1 VAVMSPRT
9 TFGIVGGGWRS
20 HLLLRLADAAPGRL
34 NAAGVVTRTADAGE
48 MVTARWGVPTYRTI
62 DELLKAEDVDYV
74 VAAVSWPAMPGVIRD
89 LVAAGMAVLAE
100 TPPAPDLDR
109 MRSLW
114 GDVAGS
120 GLVQVAEQYLLMP
133 GHAARHTVIQDGVIG
148 QATSVEISST
158 HLYHAVSLIRGLL
171 GVGMD
176 DVVVNARDFRAPLV
190 DPLTFDGWDLQAVP
204 EPRTTTIATL
214 DFGDRMGLYNFVEN
228 QWWNPLRTRR
238 IVVRGS
244 RGELVDNTVVRLV
257 DPTSPV
263 ESSLVYRRTGVD
275 MNLEGS
281 ELVHVSFDGRVVYR
295 NPWLGTRLS
304 EDDIAVASMLEAEG
318 AWVRGEGPEPYPLA
332 QACQDHA
339 IGLAI
344 QESAR
349 TGAEVHVAKNMLAWG
364 AVEGDEVR
372 SLPGPP
378 MRPTVR

>member
-1 VAVMSPRT
+1 MSRRT

-48 MVTARWGVPTYRTI
+48 RVTARWGVPTYRTI
-62 DELLKAEDVDYV
+62 DQLLKAEDVDYV

-158 HLYHAVSLIRGLL
+158 HLYHAVSLIRRLL

-176 DVVVNARDFRAPLV
+176 DVVVNARDFHAPLV

-318 AWVRGEGPEPYPLA
+318 AWVRGEGPKPYPLA

-364 AVEGDEVR
+364 AVDGDEVR

>member
-1 VAVMSPRT
+1 MSPRT

-48 MVTARWGVPTYRTI
+48 RVTARWGVPTYRTI

-100 TPPAPDLDR
+100 TPPAPDLER

-190 DPLTFDGWDLQAVP
+190 DPLSFDGWDLQAVP

-349 TGAEVHVAKNMLAWG
+349 TGAEVHVAKNVWAWG
-364 AVEGDEVR
+364 AVDGDEVR

>member
-1 VAVMSPRT
+1 MSPRT

-48 MVTARWGVPTYRTI
+48 RVTARWGVPTYRTI

-158 HLYHAVSLIRGLL
+158 HLYHAVSLIRRLL

>member
-1 VAVMSPRT
+1 MSPRT
-9 TFGIVGGGWRS
+9 TFGIVGSGWRS

-48 MVTARWGVPTYRTI
+48 RVTARWGVPTYRTI

-349 TGAEVHVAKNMLAWG
+349 TGAEVHVAKNVWAWG
-364 AVEGDEVR
+364 AVDGDEVR

>member
-1 VAVMSPRT
+1 MSPRT

-48 MVTARWGVPTYRTI
+48 RVTARWGVPTYRTI

-100 TPPAPDLDR
+100 TPPAPDLER
-109 MRSLW
+109 LRSLW
-114 GDVAGS
+114 GDVAVS

-349 TGAEVHVAKNMLAWG
+349 TGAEVHVAKNVWAWG
-364 AVEGDEVR
+364 AVDGDEVR

>member
-1 VAVMSPRT
+1 MSPRT

-48 MVTARWGVPTYRTI
+48 RVTARWGVPTYRTI

-100 TPPAPDLDR
+100 TPPAPDVDR

-158 HLYHAVSLIRGLL
+158 HLYHAVSLIRRLL

>member
-1 VAVMSPRT
+1 MSPRT

-48 MVTARWGVPTYRTI
+48 RVTARWGVPTYRTI

-109 MRSLW
+109 MHSLW

-349 TGAEVHVAKNMLAWG
+349 TGAEVHVAKNVWAWG
-364 AVEGDEVR
+364 AVDGDEVR

>member
-1 VAVMSPRT
+1 MSPRT

-48 MVTARWGVPTYRTI
+48 RVTARWGVPTYRTI

-100 TPPAPDLDR
+100 TPPAPDLER

-114 GDVAGS
+114 RDVAVS

-158 HLYHAVSLIRGLL
+158 HLYHAVSLIRRLL

-349 TGAEVHVAKNMLAWG
+349 TGAEVHVAKNVWAWG
-364 AVEGDEVR
+364 AVDGDEVR

>member
-1 VAVMSPRT
+1 MSPRT

-48 MVTARWGVPTYRTI
+48 RVTARWGVPTYRTI

-100 TPPAPDLDR
+100 TPPAPDVDR

-158 HLYHAVSLIRGLL
+158 HLYHAVSLIRRLL

-349 TGAEVHVAKNMLAWG
+349 TGAEVHVAKNVWAWG
-364 AVEGDEVR
+364 AVDGDEVR

>member
-1 VAVMSPRT
+1 MSPRT

-20 HLLLRLADAAPGRL
+20 HFLLRLADAAPGRL
-34 NAAGVVTRTADAGE
+34 NVAGVVTRTADAGE
-48 MVTARWGVPTYRTI
+48 RVTARWAVPTYRTI
-62 DELLKAEDVDYV
+62 DELLKSVDVDYV

-89 LVAAGMAVLAE
+89 LVAAGVAVLAE
-100 TPPAPDLDR
+100 TPPAPDLER

-114 GDVAGS
+114 RDVAVS

-190 DPLTFDGWDLQAVP
+190 DPLTFDRWDLQAVP
-204 EPRTTTIATL
+204 ESRTTTIATL

-228 QWWNPLRTRR
+228 QWWNPLRSRR

-318 AWVRGEGPEPYPLA
+318 AWVRREGPEPYPLA

-349 TGAEVHVAKNMLAWG
+349 TGAEVHVSENVWA
-364 AVEGDEVR
+364 
-372 SLPGPP
+372 
-378 MRPTVR
+378 

>member
-1 VAVMSPRT
+1 MSPRT

-48 MVTARWGVPTYRTI
+48 RVTARWGVPTYRTI

-281 ELVHVSFDGRVVYR
+281 DLVHVSFDGRVVYR

-349 TGAEVHVAKNMLAWG
+349 TGAEVHVAKNVWAWG
-364 AVEGDEVR
+364 AVDGDEVR

>member
-1 VAVMSPRT
+1 MSPRT

-48 MVTARWGVPTYRTI
+48 RVTARWGVPTYRTI

-133 GHAARHTVIQDGVIG
+133 GHAARHTVIQDGAIG

-349 TGAEVHVAKNMLAWG
+349 TGAEVHVAKNVWAWG
-364 AVEGDEVR
+364 AVDGDEVR

>member
-1 VAVMSPRT
+1 MSPRT

-48 MVTARWGVPTYRTI
+48 RVTARWGVPTYRTI

-100 TPPAPDLDR
+100 TPPAPDVDR

>member
-1 VAVMSPRT
+1 MSPRT

-20 HLLLRLADAAPGRL
+20 RLLLRLADAAPGRL

-48 MVTARWGVPTYRTI
+48 RVTARWGVPTYRTI

-74 VAAVSWPAMPGVIRD
+74 VAAISWPAMPGVIRD

-109 MRSLW
+109 IRSLW

-281 ELVHVSFDGRVVYR
+281 DLVHVSFDGRVVYR

-349 TGAEVHVAKNMLAWG
+349 TGAEVHVAKNVWAWG
-364 AVEGDEVR
+364 AVDGDEVR

>member
-48 MVTARWGVPTYRTI
+48 RVTAGWGVPTYRTI

-158 HLYHAVSLIRGLL
+158 HLYHAVSLIRRLL

>member
-1 VAVMSPRT
+1 MSPRT

-89 LVAAGMAVLAE
+89 LVAAGVAVLAE
-100 TPPAPDLDR
+100 TPPAPDVDR

>member
-1 VAVMSPRT
+1 MSPRT

-48 MVTARWGVPTYRTI
+48 RVTAGWGVPTYRTI

-100 TPPAPDLDR
+100 TPPAPDVDR

>member
-1 VAVMSPRT
+1 MSPRT

-48 MVTARWGVPTYRTI
+48 RVTARWGVPTYRTI

-228 QWWNPLRTRR
+228 QWWNPLRSRR

-349 TGAEVHVAKNMLAWG
+349 TGAEVHVAKNVWAWG
-364 AVEGDEVR
+364 AVDGDEVR

>member
-1 VAVMSPRT
+1 MSPRT

-48 MVTARWGVPTYRTI
+48 RVTARWGVPTYRTI

-89 LVAAGMAVLAE
+89 LVAAGVAVLAE
-100 TPPAPDLDR
+100 TPPAPDLER

-114 GDVAGS
+114 RDVAVS

-349 TGAEVHVAKNMLAWG
+349 TGAEVHVAKNVWAWG
-364 AVEGDEVR
+364 AVDGDEVR

>member
-1 VAVMSPRT
+1 MSPRT

-48 MVTARWGVPTYRTI
+48 RVTARWGVPTYRTI

-190 DPLTFDGWDLQAVP
+190 DPLTFDRWDLQAVP
-204 EPRTTTIATL
+204 ESRTTTIATL

-228 QWWNPLRTRR
+228 QWWNPLRSRR

-349 TGAEVHVAKNMLAWG
+349 TGAEVHVAKNVWAWG
-364 AVEGDEVR
+364 AVDGDEVR

>member
-1 VAVMSPRT
+1 MSPRT

-48 MVTARWGVPTYRTI
+48 RVTARWGVPTYRTI

>member
-1 VAVMSPRT
+1 MSPRT

-48 MVTARWGVPTYRTI
+48 RVTARWGVPTYRTI

-100 TPPAPDLDR
+100 TPPAPDLER

-349 TGAEVHVAKNMLAWG
+349 TGAEVHVAKNVWAWG
-364 AVEGDEVR
+364 AVDGDEVR

>member
-1 VAVMSPRT
+1 MSPRT

-48 MVTARWGVPTYRTI
+48 RVTARWGVPTYRTI

-158 HLYHAVSLIRGLL
+158 HHYHAVSLIRGLL

-349 TGAEVHVAKNMLAWG
+349 TGAEVHVAKNVWAWG
-364 AVEGDEVR
+364 AVDGDEVR

>member
-1 VAVMSPRT
+1 MSPRI

-48 MVTARWGVPTYRTI
+48 RVTARWGVPTYRTI

-349 TGAEVHVAKNMLAWG
+349 TGAEVHVAKNVWAWG
-364 AVEGDEVR
+364 AVDGDEVR

>member
-1 VAVMSPRT
+1 MSRRT

-48 MVTARWGVPTYRTI
+48 RVTARWGVPTYRTI
-62 DELLKAEDVDYV
+62 DQLLKAEDVDYV

-214 DFGDRMGLYNFVEN
+214 NFGDRMGLYNFVEN

-349 TGAEVHVAKNMLAWG
+349 TGAEVHVAKNVWAWG
-364 AVEGDEVR
+364 AVDGDEVR

>member
-1 VAVMSPRT
+1 MSPRT

-48 MVTARWGVPTYRTI
+48 RVTARWGVPTYRTI

-109 MRSLW
+109 MSSLW

-349 TGAEVHVAKNMLAWG
+349 TGAEVHVAKNVWAWG
-364 AVEGDEVR
+364 AVDGDEVR

>member
-1 VAVMSPRT
+1 MSPRT

-48 MVTARWGVPTYRTI
+48 RVTAGWGVPTYRTI

-158 HLYHAVSLIRGLL
+158 HLYHAVSLIRRLL

-349 TGAEVHVAKNMLAWG
+349 TGAEVHVAKNVWAWG
-364 AVEGDEVR
+364 AVDGDEVR

>member
-1 VAVMSPRT
+1 MSPRT

-100 TPPAPDLDR
+100 TPPAPDVDR

-158 HLYHAVSLIRGLL
+158 HLYHAVSLIRRLL

-349 TGAEVHVAKNMLAWG
+349 TGAEVHVAKNVWAWG
-364 AVEGDEVR
+364 AVDGDEVR

>member
-1 VAVMSPRT
+1 MSPRT

-48 MVTARWGVPTYRTI
+48 RVTARWGVPTYRTI

-114 GDVAGS
+114 GDVAES

-349 TGAEVHVAKNMLAWG
+349 TGAEVHVAKNVWAWG
-364 AVEGDEVR
+364 AVDGDEVR

>member
-1 VAVMSPRT
+1 MSPRT

-62 DELLKAEDVDYV
+62 DELLKAVDVDYV

-100 TPPAPDLDR
+100 TPPAPDVDR

>member
-1 VAVMSPRT
+1 MSPRT

-20 HLLLRLADAAPGRL
+20 HFLLRLADAAPGRL
-34 NAAGVVTRTADAGE
+34 NVAGVVTRTADAGE
-48 MVTARWGVPTYRTI
+48 RVTTRWAVPTYRTI

-349 TGAEVHVAKNMLAWG
+349 TGAEVHVAKNVWAWG
-364 AVEGDEVR
+364 AVDGDEVR

-378 MRPTVR
+378 MRPTVL

>member
-48 MVTARWGVPTYRTI
+48 RVTARWGVPTYRTI

-349 TGAEVHVAKNMLAWG
+349 TGAEVHVAKNVWAWG
-364 AVEGDEVR
+364 AVDGDEVR

>member
-1 VAVMSPRT
+1 MSPRT

-48 MVTARWGVPTYRTI
+48 RVTAGWGVPTYRTI

-100 TPPAPDLDR
+100 TPPAPDVDR

-158 HLYHAVSLIRGLL
+158 HLYHAVSLIRRLL

>member
-1 VAVMSPRT
+1 MSPRT

-48 MVTARWGVPTYRTI
+48 RVTARWGVPTYRTI

-100 TPPAPDLDR
+100 TPPAPDVDR

-176 DVVVNARDFRAPLV
+176 DVVVNTRDFRAPLV

>member
-48 MVTARWGVPTYRTI
+48 RVTARWGVPTYRTI

-100 TPPAPDLDR
+100 TPPAPDLER

-349 TGAEVHVAKNMLAWG
+349 TGAEVHVAKNVWAWG
-364 AVEGDEVR
+364 AVDGDEVR

>member
-1 VAVMSPRT
+1 MSPRT

-48 MVTARWGVPTYRTI
+48 RVTAGWGVPTYRTI

-100 TPPAPDLDR
+100 TPPAPDVDR

-364 AVEGDEVR
+364 AVDGDEVR

>member
-1 VAVMSPRT
+1 MSPRT

-20 HLLLRLADAAPGRL
+20 RLLLRLADAAPGRL

-48 MVTARWGVPTYRTI
+48 RVTARWGVPTYRTI

-109 MRSLW
+109 IRSLW

-349 TGAEVHVAKNMLAWG
+349 TGAEVHVAKNVWAWG
-364 AVEGDEVR
+364 AVDGDEVR

>member
-1 VAVMSPRT
+1 MSPRT

-190 DPLTFDGWDLQAVP
+190 DPLTFDGWNLQAVP

-349 TGAEVHVAKNMLAWG
+349 TGAEVHVAKNVWAWG
-364 AVEGDEVR
+364 AVDGDEVR